1 MAEKKRQTG
10 EIERR
15 IFNCSG
21 LELRA
26 GDGDDAPPVLT
37 GYAAMFDELSEDL
50 GGFRERIA
58 PGAFAKALG
67 GDVRALFN
75 HDGNLILGR
84 TKAKTLRLNEDQR
97 GLRVEIMP
105 PDTSA
110 ARDLMTSIERGDVD
124 QMSFGFS
131 TLKDS
136 WDDVDGEIV
145 RTLIEVRLYDVSP
158 VTFPAYPQTEIALR
172 SMQAWQAE
180 TAGDP
185 VPDYSNERRK
195 LDLIEVA

>member
-1 MAEKKRQTG
+1 MADKKKQTG

-15 IFNCSG
+15 IFNSSG
-21 LELRA
+21 LEVRA
-26 GDGDDAPPVLT
+26 GEGDDAQPVLT

-84 TKAKTLRLNEDQR
+84 TKAKTLRLSEDQR
-97 GLRVEIMP
+97 GLQVEIMP
-105 PDTSA
+105 PDTAA
-110 ARDLMTSIERGDVD
+110 ARDLMTSIKRGDVD
-124 QMSFGFS
+124 QMSFGFR
-131 TLKDS
+131 TIKDS
-136 WDDVDGEIV
+136 WDEVDGEIV
-145 RTLIEVRLYDVSP
+145 RTLIEVRLFDVSP

-172 SMQAWQAE
+172 SMNDWKAE
-180 TAGDP
+180 TTGGP
-185 VPDYSNERRK
+185 VPDYSLEQRK
-195 LDLIEVA
+195 LDLIEA